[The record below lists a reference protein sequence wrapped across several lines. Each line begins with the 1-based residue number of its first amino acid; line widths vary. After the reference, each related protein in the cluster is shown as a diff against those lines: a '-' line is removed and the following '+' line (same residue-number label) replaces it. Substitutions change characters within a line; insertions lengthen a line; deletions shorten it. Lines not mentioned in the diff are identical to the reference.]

1 MGYLYKSGHKYGAN
15 SVRIGSDEVE
25 ELYLDLP
32 DYQVEGSVDKELYD
46 AIVALGWDSDVL
58 EV

>member
-1 MGYLYKSGHKYGAN
+1 MSYLYKSGKKYGG
-15 SVRIGSDEVE
+15 SSIRIGSDEVE